1 MKKTDFFRFG
11 FVALYNR
18 KERESKW
25 VPIIDKEKKM
35 VAVMIKCFAK
45 TQISKTIKKTF
56 LLKRKICW
64 L

>member
-45 TQISKTIKKTF
+45 TQISKNNKKTF
-56 LLKRKICW
+56 L
-64 L
+64 